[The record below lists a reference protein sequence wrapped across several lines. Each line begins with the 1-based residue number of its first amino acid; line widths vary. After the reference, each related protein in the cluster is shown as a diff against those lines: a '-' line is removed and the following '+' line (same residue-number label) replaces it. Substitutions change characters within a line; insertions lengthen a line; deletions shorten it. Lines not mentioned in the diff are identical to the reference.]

1 MLEVVEEAG
10 VEEDELVLEVL
21 LLLNTVQALL
31 GSAAVVLE
39 VESMEYPC
47 AMLVACCNCLLRVMF
62 CFLLVNSCL
71 LCEI

>member
-10 VEEDELVLEVL
+10 VEEEELVLEVL
-21 LLLNTVQALL
+21 LLLNTVQTLL

-47 AMLVACCNCLLRVMF
+47 AMLVACCTCLL
-62 CFLLVNSCL
+62 
-71 LCEI
+71 